1 MTSGVA
7 CHHRLWAAHTVER
20 RRAWHDNTALGQ
32 HARSDDI
39 GRGMPSSP
47 LDSIH
52 DWKMSVMSCYPCPWK
67 AHTIALRLVLQ
78 CYNHPWAAHTIG
90 RRRAL
95 NVIIALGQYTWQNY
109 VSCDKLSS
117 PLKSIHDGTMS
128 GGTGYHRPWKSQTII
143 RCQAWHANI
152 AFG

>member
-1 MTSGVA
+1 MT
-7 CHHRLWAAHTVER
+7 
-20 RRAWHDNTALGQ
+20 
-32 HARSDDI
+32 
-39 GRGMPSSP
+39 
-47 LDSIH
+47 
-52 DWKMSVMSCYPCPWK
+52 CYHLPWTT
-67 AHTIALRLVLQ
+67 HTIGLRQPWQ

-143 RCQAWHANI
+143 RCQAWHARITIGRHTWLDDVRRGMPSLTLYNI
-152 AFG
+152 HGGVRSCVLCHHRHWKAQAVK